1 MKRSI
6 IFLAVAAVLT
16 LALSG
21 CAASHRTA
29 SLRVATELVKEYPV
43 TAAPSEVTVKQLG
56 AAGPADYEYLGK
68 LLIYDPGDAVVVPL
82 DSALNVAR
90 RAVSEAGGNY
100 LYVMRMEAP
109 GSLVRANYEIAGK
122 ILLAKGD
129 KALTSAS
136 PLYDPMVE
144 PKKQYN
150 YMLTRDRSK
159 FEGNSFYAEFGYGR
173 IVNPMRIPVDT
184 ELKYGSPRN
193 GWQWKAGYEYL
204 FPGTPWG
211 LGASTAH
218 FGSRYFVLVKG
229 SDVTKNEEGTVDM
242 RLHQFGPSASWNRMV
257 MKNWHLSMR
266 LGLGYGWE
274 LKTYI
279 PDSVENPYGVY
290 DSLYGLGQ
298 NFDAELSYRIS
309 KVISAGITLGEM
321 FYYVFGNDP
330 QTNQGY
336 SENYLLF
343 TVGPVFRLTF

>member
-6 IFLAVAAVLT
+6 IFLATAAVLT

-21 CAASHRTA
+21 CAASHR
-29 SLRVATELVKEYPV
+29 VAPLTVVTELTKTYPV
-43 TAAPSEVTVKQLG
+43 TASPDEVVVKQLG
-56 AAGPADYEYLGK
+56 VAGPADYEYLGK
-68 LLIYDPGDAVVVPL
+68 LLIYDPGNAIVVPL
-82 DSALNVAR
+82 DSAMNVAR

-129 KALTSAS
+129 DILTTAS
-136 PLYDPMVE
+136 TLYEPMVE

-159 FEGNSFYAEFGYGR
+159 LEGNSFYAEFGYGR
-173 IVNPMRIPVDT
+173 IINPMRIPVDT

-211 LGASTAH
+211 LGANMSH
-218 FGSRYFVLVKG
+218 FGSRYFVSVKG
-229 SDVTKNEEGTVDM
+229 SNEANTEEGTIDM
-242 RLHQFGPSASWNRMV
+242 RLHQLGPTASWNKMLI
-257 MKNWHLSMR
+257 KNWHLSMR

-274 LKTYI
+274 MKTYI
-279 PDSVENPYGVY
+279 PDSVDNPYGVY
-290 DSLYGLGQ
+290 DSLYGIGQ
-298 NFDAELSYRIS
+298 SFDAEFSYRFSRI
-309 KVISAGITLGEM
+309 ISAGITLGEL
-321 FYYVFGNDP
+321 FYYVWGYDP
-330 QTNQGY
+330 TTNLGY
-336 SENYLLF
+336 SENYMLL
-343 TVGPVFRLTF
+343 TVGPILRFTF